1 MDWLVWVVCSSHYFS
16 SVPPLFVAMNVDEAA
31 VRQLVSQGLY
41 ASAEYWASLLV
52 AEKHISKE
60 QLLPRLSLYAD
71 VLFRNQKHV
80 QAKVSNSCANLTSRK
95 PTNACS
101 IYWALQMTLPIGVRW
116 SGKPACICVS
126 ASTSRVETR
135 RIGRCCGGAS

>member
-60 QLLPRLSLYAD
+60 QLLPRLSLYAEL
-71 VLFRNQKHV
+71 LFRNQKHV
-80 QAKVSNSCANLTSRK
+80 QAKVSNSCVKLTSRN
-95 PTNACS
+95 PMNAFS
-101 IYWALQMTLPIGVRW
+101 IYWALQMMLPIGVRW
-116 SGKPACICVS
+116 SGKPGCICVS
-126 ASTSRVETR
+126 ASTSRVKTR